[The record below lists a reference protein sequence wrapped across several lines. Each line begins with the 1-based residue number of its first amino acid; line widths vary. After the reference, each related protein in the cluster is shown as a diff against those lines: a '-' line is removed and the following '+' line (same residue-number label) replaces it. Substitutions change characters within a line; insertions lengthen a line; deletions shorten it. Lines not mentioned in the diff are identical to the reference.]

1 MPIFSPL
8 NRPIRDWRG
17 QRVWIVG
24 ASSGIGAALAL
35 RLAAAGARVVVSARR
50 RDRLEALVAKCGDA
64 VISEVM
70 DVTHAEDF
78 HAARDRIFARWGGID
93 LVVLNA
99 GTYRPLRAWELSPPV
114 IRETL
119 ETNLVGVMNGVA
131 CLVSSFVKRGS
142 GAIAIVGSVAG
153 YGGLPKAAA
162 YGPSKA
168 ALINFAEILYLDLAP
183 RGVSVYLINPG
194 FVDTPLTE
202 KNDFHMPAL
211 ISPDEAAS
219 AIIRGFARGRFE
231 IHFPAR
237 FTCLMKVLRWLPRR
251 IYFAFIRRTTGL
263 Q

>member
-1 MPIFSPL
+1 MSIFPPL

-35 RLAAAGARVVVSARR
+35 RLAAAGAWVAVSARS
-50 RDRLEALVAKCGDA
+50 RDRLEALVSECGEA
-64 VISEVM
+64 AISEAM
-70 DVTHAEDF
+70 DVRRAEDF
-78 HAARDRIFARWGGID
+78 HAVRDRILERWGGID

-119 ETNLVGVMNGVA
+119 ETNLLGAMNGVA
-131 CLVSSFVKRGS
+131 CLVPSFVKRGA

-153 YGGLPKAAA
+153 YGGLPKAAV

-168 ALINFAEILYLDLAP
+168 ALINFAETLYLDLAP

-194 FVDTPLTE
+194 FVDTPLTA

-211 ISPDEAAS
+211 ISPDEAAT
-219 AIIRGFARGRFE
+219 AIIRGFARGCFE

-237 FTCLMKVLRWLPRR
+237 FTRLLKMLRWLPRR
-251 IYFAFIRRTTGL
+251 IYFSFIRRATGV